1 MKALSKRRATAA
13 TLVRLAQINHARP
26 TISPFASPQS
36 PPPDHLLITI
46 PAQRFVRDAWITER
60 KHQRRGWTLPYLTF
74 ADSAVVN
81 RHWDIQLPRQR
92 RRRWSLRVTQST
104 VSEWSCTTL
113 QKHPSVKTPYLF
125 AVERHHTKSKS
136 ISLQI
141 LKLSDFRPSDTTQI
155 LKPSNFRPWHKKSIL
170 IPKLKSSQVRSA
182 TLKPSQHRTPRQKPS
197 QFRCSHENQAN
208 DGPIK
213 IESI

>member
-1 MKALSKRRATAA
+1 MWRWISEKMRFRKNNWTTTSVRFEPRTFVYFVYCWWTTELLSHPWLEFEALTFYVCSQR
-13 TLVRLAQINHARP
+13 INHC
-26 TISPFASPQS
+26 
-36 PPPDHLLITI
+36 
-46 PAQRFVRDAWITER
+46 
-60 KHQRRGWTLPYLTF
+60 
-74 ADSAVVN
+74 
-81 RHWDIQLPRQR
+81 
-92 RRRWSLRVTQST
+92 VTQST
-104 VSEWSCTTL
+104 VTEWSCTTL
-113 QKHPSVKTPYLF
+113 QKHLSVTTPYLF